1 MVPLSTI
8 AHLKTVNAPLAI
20 SHEGQFPAITLS
32 FNLSQN
38 SSLGAAVNAIQ
49 QAQKEIGM
57 PQTVTTTFSGSAAE
71 FRSSLK
77 SEPYLLLAAIVVIYI
92 VLGVLYESYIHPITI
107 LSSLPSA
114 GVGALLAMLIF
125 HQDLSLI
132 ALIGII
138 LLIGIVKKNAIMM
151 IDFAL
156 EAERVE
162 GLLPEQSIYKACLL
176 RFRPI
181 MMTTMAAL
189 LGALPLALENGTGSE
204 LRKPMGIS
212 IVGGLLLSQF
222 LTLYTTPVIYLYLD
236 RVERRMRKWLGSPE
250 MKPNEAKPGIRP
262 EPDADLLP
270 S

>member
-1 MVPLSTI
+1 
-8 AHLKTVNAPLAI
+8 
-20 SHEGQFPAITLS
+20 
-32 FNLSQN
+32 
-38 SSLGAAVNAIQ
+38 
-49 QAQKEIGM
+49 
-57 PQTVTTTFSGSAAE
+57 
-71 FRSSLK
+71 
-77 SEPYLLLAAIVVIYI
+77 
-92 VLGVLYESYIHPITI
+92 
-107 LSSLPSA
+107 
-114 GVGALLAMLIF
+114 MLIF
-125 HQDLSLI
+125 HEDLSLI

-156 EAERVE
+156 EAEREE
-162 GLLPEQSIYKACLL
+162 GLPPEKSIYQACLL

-236 RVERRMRKWLGSPE
+236 RVERRIRAWMGAEPKHAPPE
-250 MKPNEAKPGIRP
+250 KGGAMAV
-262 EPDADLLP
+262 ATTT
-270 S
+270 